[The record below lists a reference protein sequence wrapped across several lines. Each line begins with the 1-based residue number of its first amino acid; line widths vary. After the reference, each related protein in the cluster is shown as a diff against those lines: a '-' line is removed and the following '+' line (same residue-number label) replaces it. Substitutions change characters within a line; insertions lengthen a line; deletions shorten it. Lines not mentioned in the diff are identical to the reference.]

1 MHENIKKKSYYL
13 VFFLGACA
21 WVLNEG
27 TGQAQVL
34 DADCFSG
41 ACEGQKGIP
50 QCPDGFAEVGFVLY
64 ANSKANAAKDCETV
78 ISCTNLGDKTVEV
91 SCRFYHGFFPIRDG
105 GPTDALCSTS
115 NPSLAPGDTTECA
128 TDAMD
133 DPERDVKSAGIFL
146 AGDGNCPTFEGK
158 GLICVKGGNE
168 VFCHAHL
175 ACGNGTVLESISI
188 ERGELSRPT
197 EAAKL
202 NKLLDLGRRI
212 AAANNVLTRQ
222 DIADIEEL
230 VSKE

>member
-1 MHENIKKKSYYL
+1 MDKKILKKSLWLMGL
-13 VFFLGACA
+13 VMAGIGIFDG
-21 WVLNEG
+21 G
-27 TGQAQVL
+27 TLQAQVI
-34 DADCFSG
+34 DADCFTG
-41 ACEGQKGIP
+41 ACGGQKGIP
-50 QCPDGFAEVGFVLY
+50 QCPDGFDDVGFVLY

-78 ISCTNLGDKTVEV
+78 ISCANLGDKPVEL

-202 NKLLDLGRRI
+202 NKLLDLSSRI
-212 AAANNVLTRQ
+212 ALASNILTRQ